1 MAPACRRLSAL
12 ALAPDGDLCLGCAS
26 LTGLPTPALA
36 ALLRRA
42 APRLRR
48 LDATADCCLSSIDP
62 DGLVRA
68 CTQPEVAPALARLVG
83 MRLDGRADGQS
94 ARLVGWCLTAAQLAR
109 LAAAQPPRC
118 PSADGPAGWEVGLQ
132 WRLNPPPSNNPGLEQ
147 QPDPL
152 RALRTLPGRATV
164 HLRLVPPTAAGSLQ
178 APPACEA
185 EAVGLLARLAADC
198 WVASLVVA
206 DPFGNLPL
214 GDGWAAAVAAALP
227 GLQLLELQG
236 RRRWGAAGA
245 SALAAALPL
254 SVALVSLSLDLDPG
268 AGNGCVAAS
277 APGVLR
283 TLAAALPANKS

>member
-132 WRLNPPPSNNPGLEQ
+132 WRLCPPTNNPGLEQ
-147 QPDPL
+147 PDPL
-152 RALRTLPGRATV
+152 PALRALPGSASV
-164 HLRLVPPTAAGSLQ
+164 HLRLVPPLACSSSQ

-185 EAVGLLARLAADC
+185 EAGGLLARLAADYE
-198 WVASLVVA
+198 VASLVVA
-206 DPFGNLPL
+206 DPFGHLPL